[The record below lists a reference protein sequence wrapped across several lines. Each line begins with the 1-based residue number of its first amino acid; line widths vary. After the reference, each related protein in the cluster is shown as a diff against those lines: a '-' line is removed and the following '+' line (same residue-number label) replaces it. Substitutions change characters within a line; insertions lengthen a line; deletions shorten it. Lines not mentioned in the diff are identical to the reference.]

1 MKQTG
6 IYLVVGGTVLFIIIF
21 ISKIISFIASNPWLG
36 LALLA
41 IIIGL
46 AMILLAIYNE
56 RKEDPETEE
65 LKSVQQ

>member
-1 MKQTG
+1 MKQSG
-6 IYLVVGGTVLFIIIF
+6 IYLVVGGAILFIIIF
-21 ISKIISFIASNPWLG
+21 IGKIINFIVSNPWLG

-56 RKEDPETEE
+56 RKEDPENEA
-65 LKSVQQ
+65 LKSVEQ